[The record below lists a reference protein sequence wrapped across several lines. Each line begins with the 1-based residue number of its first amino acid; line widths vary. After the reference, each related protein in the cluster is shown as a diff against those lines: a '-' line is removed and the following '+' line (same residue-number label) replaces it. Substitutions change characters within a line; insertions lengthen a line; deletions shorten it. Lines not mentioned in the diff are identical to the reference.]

1 MALLGVCQLV
11 RAQKSSPNV
20 GEEKERSSK
29 QEQERIGTLKEEWE
43 KDKLRWTPTTH
54 TLKKK
59 LDLHK

>member
-11 RAQKSSPNV
+11 RSEKSSPNV
-20 GEEKERSSK
+20 RAEKERSSK
-29 QEQERIGTLKEEWE
+29 QEQERLGILKEEWE

-54 TLKKK
+54 TLKK